1 MSGIVVAWSP
11 DVYGR
16 AALEAALVEAHR
28 RGVGVVVVNSTK
40 GDALVDD
47 SYASRV
53 QLAEVEALI
62 AAADVPHEVR
72 QTMGNDIAE
81 QVLAVADETAAEMVV
96 IGLRRRSPVGKLIM
110 GSTAQRVLLG
120 AHCPV
125 LAVKPGGG

>member
-53 QLAEVEALI
+53 QLAEVE
-62 AAADVPHEVR
+62 P
-72 QTMGNDIAE
+72 
-81 QVLAVADETAAEMVV
+81 
-96 IGLRRRSPVGKLIM
+96 
-110 GSTAQRVLLG
+110 
-120 AHCPV
+120 
-125 LAVKPGGG
+125 